1 MKNKNVK
8 KRLIQSTFFI
18 ITLPFLSACGGGGES
33 SSRTETANQNSPQ
46 TFSLLSA
53 TDTSNI
59 SNTANTTNSSDSAN
73 IADNSD
79 NSSISPP
86 LSFKLMIANTA
97 PVPIANK
104 SGSALT
110 FSTNGFIDRSNP
122 FFKAMGNGRACASC
136 HQESQGWSIT
146 PQDLQARF
154 SQTNGTDPIF
164 KLVDGANSP
173 NALDTTLDQ
182 RRLAYT
188 MLLNKGLI
196 RVGLPIPNSAEF
208 TLIQVSDPYG
218 FASAKELS
226 LFRRPLPTTNLKFNS
241 TVMWDAR
248 ETLTDAKSSTCIFR
262 AKPATC
268 FATLNVDLLHQANN
282 AVRGHAEATQDLS
295 IADQQAIVDFENSL
309 FTAQITSNAAGS
321 LLLDGA
327 GGGPVAL
334 SNNNFYFGINDIE
347 AGDYKTGVV
356 FNRNVMSMYGSWLN
370 TTVPA
375 RNSVALSA
383 PSGAQLARQRPPP
396 SIPVAPSSA
405 NNAKAMI
412 ARGEALFNTRPFN
425 ISNVSGFNDELR
437 VSLQRGTCTSCHNA
451 PNVGT
456 HSVAR
461 LFNTGVSNAARRTP
475 DMPLYTLKNIATGE
489 VIETTDPGNAMVTG
503 KWKDIGRFKVPNLRG
518 MGLRAPYFHDGS
530 AKDLG
535 EVVRFYDRRFRMG
548 LTPQEV
554 DDLTAFLQA
563 L

>member
-1 MKNKNVK
+1 MKNRTLK
-8 KRLIQSTFFI
+8 KRPIQSTFFF
-18 ITLPFLSACGGGGES
+18 ITLSFLSACGGGGES
-33 SSRTETANQNSPQ
+33 GSASLSSTETADHNPPQ

-53 TDTSNI
+53 TDTSN
-59 SNTANTTNSSDSAN
+59 TANPDSTNIVDAT
-73 IADNSD
+73 
-79 NSSISPP
+79 PV
-86 LSFKLMIANTA
+86 SFKLMIENTA
-97 PVPIANK
+97 PAPIANK

-154 SQTNGTDPIF
+154 RQSNGTDPIF

-173 NALDTTLDQ
+173 KALDTTLDQ
-182 RRLAYT
+182 KRLAYT

-196 RVGLPIPNSAEF
+196 RVGLPIPSGAEF
-208 TLIQVSDPYG
+208 TLTQVSDPYG

-248 ETLTDAKSSTCIFR
+248 ETLADAKSTTCIMR
-262 AKPATC
+262 AQPATC
-268 FATLNVDLLHQANN
+268 FATLNVDLLHQANT
-282 AVRGHAEATQDLS
+282 AVRGHAEAKQDLS
-295 IADQQAIVDFENSL
+295 VADQQAIVNFENSL
-309 FTAQITSNAAGS
+309 FTAQITSNTAGS
-321 LLLDGA
+321 LLINGA

-347 AGDYKTGVV
+347 AGDYKTGAT
-356 FNRNVMSMYGSWLN
+356 FNRNVMSMYGNWLN
-370 TTVPA
+370 AAVPA
-375 RNSVALSA
+375 RNKVTPPPA
-383 PSGAQLARQRPPP
+383 PGAQLAGQRPPPPP
-396 SIPVAPSSA
+396 SIPPAA
-405 NNAKAMI
+405 NPTDNAKAMI

-437 VSLQRGTCTSCHNA
+437 VSLQRGTCASCHNT

-461 LFNTGVSNAARRTP
+461 LFNTGISNAARRTP

-489 VIETTDPGNAMVTG
+489 IIETTDPGNAMVTG

-518 MGLRAPYFHDGS
+518 MQLRAPYFHNGS
-530 AKDLG
+530 ARDLG
-535 EVVRFYDRRFRMG
+535 EVVRFYDQRFRMG